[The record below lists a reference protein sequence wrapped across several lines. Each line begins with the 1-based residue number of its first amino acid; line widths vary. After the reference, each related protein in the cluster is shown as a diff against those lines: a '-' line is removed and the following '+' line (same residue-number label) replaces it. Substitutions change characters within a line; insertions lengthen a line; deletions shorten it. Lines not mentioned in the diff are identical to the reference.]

1 MERYKSYFKKP
12 PKDYLPKLNH
22 SFFITHQEKGYP
34 YFSTTRVG
42 SCSYVKIK
50 NGQCL
55 AIPFYIINR
64 RGRSL
69 NHFKT
74 VPEKLYSSK
83 STYMHDYI
91 QRYEMHCGM
100 AKKPLIPYNMN
111 STRSQLPIN
120 CMVNGSVVN
129 RSCLE
134 LGDTRLINRKQWKT
148 TYRDYFRKPTYIPI
162 SNSGIAA
169 VMSKASHA
177 KLTAV

>member
-120 CMVNGSVVN
+120 CIVNGSVVN

>member
-83 STYMHDYI
+83 STYMSDYI

-120 CMVNGSVVN
+120 CMVSGSSVN

>member
-120 CMVNGSVVN
+120 CMVNGSAVN

>member
-1 MERYKSYFKKP
+1 MDRYKSYFKKP
-12 PKDYLPKLNH
+12 PKNYLPKLNH

-55 AIPFYIINR
+55 AVPFYIINR

-83 STYMHDYI
+83 STYMNDYI

-100 AKKPLIPYNMN
+100 AKKPLIRYNMN

-120 CMVNGSVVN
+120 CMVSGSSVN

>member
-1 MERYKSYFKKP
+1 MDRYNYDHKEPKKNF
-12 PKDYLPKLNH
+12 LPKLNR

-42 SCSYVKIK
+42 SCNYVKIK

-55 AIPFYIINR
+55 AIPFHIINR

-100 AKKPLIPYNMN
+100 KKKPLIPYSMN

-120 CMVNGSVVN
+120 CIVSGAAVN

-134 LGDTRLINRKQWKT
+134 LGDNRLINRKQWKT
-148 TYRDYFRKPTYIPI
+148 TYRDYFRKPTYIPV
-162 SNSGIAA
+162 SNSGIASGMA
-169 VMSKASHA
+169 KASHA
-177 KLTAV
+177 KITSF

>member
-1 MERYKSYFKKP
+1 MDRYKSYFKKP

-55 AIPFYIINR
+55 VISFYIINR

>member
-1 MERYKSYFKKP
+1 MDRYKSYFKKP

>member
-1 MERYKSYFKKP
+1 MERYKSYFKRP

-34 YFSTTRVG
+34 YFSNTRVG

-120 CMVNGSVVN
+120 CMVSGSSVN